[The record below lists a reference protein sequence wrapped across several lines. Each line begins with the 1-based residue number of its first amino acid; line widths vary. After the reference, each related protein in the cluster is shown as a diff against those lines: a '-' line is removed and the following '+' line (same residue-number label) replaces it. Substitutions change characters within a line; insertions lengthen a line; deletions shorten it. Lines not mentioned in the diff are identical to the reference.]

1 MTKAKRALA
10 VLSSGNKTVQ
20 QLKDEM
26 GIDGAE
32 YRALIEYLQMRGYIE
47 TIPLS
52 YQLTPEGVKRHNFK
66 PKSSPQKIA
75 QVHKRNQAVRA
86 KAKQESQISNAIHSQ
101 PNSVFALGSQGATQ

>member
-20 QLKDEM
+20 QLKEEL

-32 YRALIEYLQMRGYIE
+32 YRALVEYLQMRGYIE

-52 YQLTPEGVKRHNFK
+52 YQLTSDGWKRHEFK
-66 PKSSPQKIA
+66 PKSSPAKIA

-86 KAKQESQISNAIHSQ
+86 KAKQASQI
-101 PNSVFALGSQGATQ
+101 PNSVFQLGAMP